1 MIPKRMH
8 KFLTNVLTKQA
19 WEENLITQGSLR
31 FMEFRFFDID
41 HLYSLGITVDSLGP
55 YVVVCMWDEE
65 SPIEIGG
72 YLVVDNLSMGKPAM
86 GGIRLA
92 LDITPLTIHNLARG
106 MTLKNAAAGLS
117 YGGGKAGIVASQGL
131 SKEEHEEVIK
141 GFAHLLYYYKD
152 IYNPGPDVGTNDA
165 DMKTIATENGLDNTL
180 SKPEEMGGTCIDL
193 FGGAAGGVVTALK
206 TVMGELDKLKK
217 FPQFHDLKI
226 PRLKDVTILIQG
238 FGAVG
243 ANVAKILTRGDVS
256 KIPLVVG
263 ISDKDGYLYSGEG
276 LPIDKLFDLWEQH
289 KTAVKLFVEEDKLY
303 ISDATGITY
312 SNNCNNLLRES
323 AFCFIPAAPVSNYLD
338 VDKSS
343 NPSITIDEMG
353 KWSVVVE
360 GANTY
365 SPAPEIKSRRLRM
378 ERAVYR
384 DKGVLFIPDYL
395 VNSGG
400 VIFAAQERYIPT
412 PEHLQ
417 IPQHYLGNKE
427 KVEEWLDKNT
437 NEFKKL
443 SNKRAEAGIKMRDEE
458 IRHNIIEF
466 INLLSQDANMLPSDA
481 AEKISISRIASSEKK
496 RTIGEIMCEISTV
509 KENSSVHDAA
519 KVLLESESDIIA
531 VVSDEGKLVGVV
543 TDWDIT
549 HALSDKTLYDTKLR
563 SIMSSNVVT
572 VNPKDHIL
580 DSIRKLELNG
590 ISAMPVVEGDRAV
603 GVISSD
609 IFTRHTLPRL
619 LQNDI

>member
-8 KFLTNVLTKQA
+8 EFLTNVLTRKP
-19 WEENLITQGSLR
+19 WEESLITQGSLR
-31 FMEFRFFDID
+31 FMEFRFLEID
-41 HLYSLGITVDSLGP
+41 CLHSLGITADSMGP
-55 YVVVCMWDEE
+55 YLVVCMWDDE
-65 SPIEIGG
+65 SPIQIGG

-92 LDITPLTIHNLARG
+92 LDITPPTIHNLARG
-106 MTLKNAAAGLS
+106 MTLKNAAAGLP
-117 YGGGKAGIVASQGL
+117 YGGGKSGIVASQAL

-141 GFAHLLYYYKD
+141 GFAHLLYRYKD

-165 DMKTIATENGLDNTL
+165 DMKAIAIENGLDNTL

-226 PRLKDVTILIQG
+226 PGLKDVTVLIQG

-243 ANVAKILTRGDVS
+243 ANVAKILTGDD
-256 KIPLVVG
+256 PLDVPLIVG
-263 ISDKDGYLYSGEG
+263 ISGKDGYLYSEEG
-276 LPIDKLFDLWEQH
+276 LPVDKLIDLWEKH
-289 KTAVKLFVEEDKLY
+289 KTAVRPFVEENKLY
-303 ISDATGITY
+303 ASDATGITY

-338 VDKSS
+338 LDKSS
-343 NPSITIDEMG
+343 NPSITVDEMG

-365 SPAPEIKSRRLRM
+365 SPAPEVKSRRLKM
-378 ERAVYR
+378 ERVVYR

-400 VIFAAQERYIPT
+400 VIFAAQERHIPT

-427 KVEEWLDKNT
+427 KVEDWLDKNRD
-437 NEFKKL
+437 EFKEL
-443 SNKRAEAGIKMRDEE
+443 SNKRAKAGMKIRDEE
-458 IRHNIIEF
+458 IRRNIIEF
-466 INLLSQDANMLPSDA
+466 VNLLSQYADMLPSEA
-481 AEKISISRIASSEKK
+481 AEKISLSRITSSEKK
-496 RTIGEIMCEISTV
+496 RTIGEIMYKISTV

-519 KVLLESESDIIA
+519 KVLVESESDILA

-543 TDWDIT
+543 SDWDIT
-549 HALSDKTLYDTKLR
+549 RASSDKTLYDTKLR
-563 SIMSSNVVT
+563 TIMSSNVVT
-572 VNPKDHIL
+572 VDPKDHIL

-609 IFTRHTLPRL
+609 IFTRHTLLRL
-619 LQNDI
+619 LQNDM